1 MQTEQIT
8 ISGMTCGGCV
18 ASVTKALEAV
28 NGVNEVTVSLS
39 DNKAMVHYDEN
50 LTSTEQLKLA
60 VIKAGYGIE
69 ATKNSELAMGKGCCG

>member
-1 MQTEQIT
+1 
-8 ISGMTCGGCV
+8 MTCGGCV

-28 NGVNEVTVSLS
+28 NGVNEATVSLS

-50 LTSTEQLKLA
+50 LTSTEQLKSA

-69 ATKNSELAMGKGCCG
+69 ATNNSELAMGKGCCG